1 MNLTQKRLLEI
12 SNNAISELEF
22 SEYEH
27 EAILK
32 YLQINEDEY
41 KEITS
46 ETPKKHYV
54 YTVLFD
60 YSTQDCSGI
69 DIYIFDSYKKA
80 VKKFK
85 QIIEDEKNPDTSW
98 VGDAYTNNELSN
110 EYELDTNIDDID
122 DNEEHELY
130 WNISCKHDWYLHDFL
145 DLRIKEVE

>member
-60 YSTQDCSGI
+60 SSL
-69 DIYIFDSYKKA
+69 F
-80 VKKFK
+80 V
-85 QIIEDEKNPDTSW
+85 
-98 VGDAYTNNELSN
+98 
-110 EYELDTNIDDID
+110 
-122 DNEEHELY
+122 
-130 WNISCKHDWYLHDFL
+130 
-145 DLRIKEVE
+145 

>member
-1 MNLTQKRLLEI
+1 MNLTQKRLLDITETCI
-12 SNNAISELEF
+12 KQLE
-22 SEYEH
+22 EDHYAH
-27 EAILK
+27 DAILDFIEMSEEE
-32 YLQINEDEY
+32 YQQIMN
-41 KEITS
+41 
-46 ETPKKHYV
+46 KKHKQQV
-54 YTVLFD
+54 YTVMFD

-85 QIIEDEKNPDTSW
+85 QIIKDEKNPDTSW
-98 VGDAYTNNELSN
+98 VGDAYINNKLSN

-122 DNEEHELY
+122 DKEEHELY

>member
-32 YLQINEDEY
+32 YLQINEVEY

-69 DIYIFDSYKKA
+69 DIYIFDSYKKQLKNLNKLSKM
-80 VKKFK
+80 KKI
-85 QIIEDEKNPDTSW
+85 QILAGLVMLIQTTS
-98 VGDAYTNNELSN
+98 YQMNMN
-110 EYELDTNIDDID
+110 
-122 DNEEHELY
+122 
-130 WNISCKHDWYLHDFL
+130 
-145 DLRIKEVE
+145 

>member
-69 DIYIFDSYKKA
+69 DIYIF
-80 VKKFK
+80 
-85 QIIEDEKNPDTSW
+85 
-98 VGDAYTNNELSN
+98 L
-110 EYELDTNIDDID
+110 
-122 DNEEHELY
+122 
-130 WNISCKHDWYLHDFL
+130 
-145 DLRIKEVE
+145 